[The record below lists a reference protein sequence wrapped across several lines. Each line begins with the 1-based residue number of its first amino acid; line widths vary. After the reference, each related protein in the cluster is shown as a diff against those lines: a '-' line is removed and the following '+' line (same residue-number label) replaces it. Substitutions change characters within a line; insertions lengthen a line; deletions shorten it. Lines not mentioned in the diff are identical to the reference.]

1 MAFAVRILFITFAVE
16 ETNNAKN
23 MKIQTLLLGLAA
35 AAAVQAQN
43 PIISTIFTPDPAPF
57 VYGDKVYL
65 FCDHDEDGR
74 NRDFNMKD
82 WLLFS
87 TEDMVNWT
95 YEGTQVTTATFPWA
109 RQGQRAWASQ
119 GVERNGKWYWYV
131 CCNKA
136 GGGDVLAVA
145 TADSPTGPW
154 KDAIGGPLCEGF
166 GFIDPT
172 VFVDD
177 NGKAYLFW
185 GNKGLWYGELN
196 DDMISFKDGFKEVP
210 GYHDPKCFG
219 ELQSKMNWAHG
230 KEEMMTQY
238 EEGPWLMKRN
248 GTYYLSYPA
257 GGVPEHMA
265 YSTAPTIDGPWT
277 YRGRIM
283 DEASSFTIHGG
294 NIEFKGRSF
303 MFYHNGDLPG
313 GGGYNRSA
321 AVEEFK
327 WNDDGSFPF
336 IPFTK
341 EGVKTPI
348 KNLDPYSR
356 VEAETQAQSSGLKV
370 DHRAGTDHFVTDIDD
385 GDWIRVRSVD
395 FKDCGQKAVVAI
407 VGAQKGNG
415 TIEFYIDNM
424 EGEPF
429 CKVPVNRDN
438 AGFRTAAFTY
448 LIDTDVKGVH
458 DVYLVFR
465 CETPKPFELDWWQFN
480 DHANMPLVQTRFTA
494 DPAPVVIDGKVF
506 LYTTH
511 DEDGASGFQ
520 MFDWLLYTSEDMV
533 NWEDHGAVASLDDFK
548 YYDGKNGAWAEQ
560 VVAANGAYYMYCPI
574 HGHGIGVLTA
584 DSPYGPWHDP
594 LGEPLVWQK
603 EHWDDIDPTV
613 WVDDDGQAYMYWGN
627 PNLYSVKLGK
637 DMISLAGPI
646 VKHPKIE
653 DYQEGPW
660 FWKHDGHYYMAFAST
675 CCPEGIGYAMSEGPE
690 GPWEYKGHIMDHTVR
705 TRGNHPGIIE
715 YKGKSYVFGLNYD
728 IMHLKTFAHAEQRSV
743 SAAEMH
749 YNPDGTIQEV
759 PYFLDNRLEQ
769 VKPFDPYRKVQAE
782 NMAWGYGLKTQ
793 RTNFEDKG
801 ELDYDFT
808 NMYVTDVDPE
818 EYILVKGVDFGRKG
832 TRKLLMSIGSDGIG
846 CVEIHLDGVD
856 GPMAGIIP
864 VTPTGGQLEFNT
876 FTAKLK
882 PRVRGTHDLYFKF
895 TGVGHNLFTL
905 DWWRCK

>member
-1 MAFAVRILFITFAVE
+1 MKTKSILT
-16 ETNNAKN
+16 
-23 MKIQTLLLGLAA
+23 LAA
-35 AAAVQAQN
+35 VCAAICANAQN

-65 FCDHDEDGR
+65 FADHDEDGR

-119 GVERNGKWYWYV
+119 GVERGGKWYWYV

-154 KDAIGGPLCEGF
+154 RDAIGGPLCEGF

-172 VFVDD
+172 VFIDD

-210 GYHDPKCFG
+210 GYHDPACFG
-219 ELQSKMNWAHG
+219 QLQSKMNWAHG

-303 MFYHNGDLPG
+303 MFYHTGDLPG

-336 IPFTK
+336 IPQTK

-356 VEAETQAQSSGLKV
+356 VEAETQAQASGLKV
-370 DHRAGTDHFVTDIDD
+370 DRNAGTDHFVTDIHN

-395 FKDCGQKAVVAI
+395 FKDCGQKVVTVV
-407 VGAQKGNG
+407 VGSQKGSG
-415 TIEFYIDNM
+415 TIEFHIDGM
-424 EGEPF
+424 DGEPF
-429 CKVPVNRDN
+429 CKVPVNTDN
-438 AGFRTAAFTY
+438 AGFPTASFTY
-448 LIDTDVKGVH
+448 LIDTNVTGVH
-458 DVYLVFR
+458 DVYLVFKTDVA
-465 CETPKPFELDWWQFN
+465 EPFTLDWWKFGS
-480 DHANMPLVQTRFTA
+480 HANMPLVQTRFTA

-511 DEDGASGFQ
+511 DEDGARGFQ
-520 MFDWLLYTSEDMV
+520 MFDWLLYTSDDMV
-533 NWEDHGAVASLDDFK
+533 NWQDHGAVASLDDFK
-548 YYDGKNGAWAEQ
+548 YYDGKNGAR
-560 VVAANGAYYMYCPI
+560 V
-574 HGHGIGVLTA
+574 
-584 DSPYGPWHDP
+584 
-594 LGEPLVWQK
+594 
-603 EHWDDIDPTV
+603 
-613 WVDDDGQAYMYWGN
+613 
-627 PNLYSVKLGK
+627 
-637 DMISLAGPI
+637 
-646 VKHPKIE
+646 
-653 DYQEGPW
+653 
-660 FWKHDGHYYMAFAST
+660 
-675 CCPEGIGYAMSEGPE
+675 
-690 GPWEYKGHIMDHTVR
+690 
-705 TRGNHPGIIE
+705 
-715 YKGKSYVFGLNYD
+715 
-728 IMHLKTFAHAEQRSV
+728 
-743 SAAEMH
+743 
-749 YNPDGTIQEV
+749 
-759 PYFLDNRLEQ
+759 NR
-769 VKPFDPYRKVQAE
+769 
-782 NMAWGYGLKTQ
+782 
-793 RTNFEDKG
+793 
-801 ELDYDFT
+801 
-808 NMYVTDVDPE
+808 
-818 EYILVKGVDFGRKG
+818 
-832 TRKLLMSIGSDGIG
+832 
-846 CVEIHLDGVD
+846 
-856 GPMAGIIP
+856 
-864 VTPTGGQLEFNT
+864 
-876 FTAKLK
+876 
-882 PRVRGTHDLYFKF
+882 
-895 TGVGHNLFTL
+895 
-905 DWWRCK
+905 